1 MQNRSRN
8 FITYVLMAGVF
19 IICLGCG
26 TTKSLVGGDSPVIR
40 KKVMIFP
47 PTDDSG
53 LASENA
59 IKVSSD
65 LVELLKD
72 SDHLLVFSSPESPL
86 LSEADKAPRFGVA
99 HYNPLL
105 VDMAKEQNMNV
116 LLSVYLPPIT
126 TSKGRKGIWPFRYDA
141 DICSVSIIVNAM
153 DTLNGCLYLTA
164 MESEEVKFES
174 EEIKDLSPK
183 DVVARAFEMAIPE
196 MLERQAKEIKK
207 KLSQKSWTGR
217 ILGVD
222 AGILRINGG
231 KDQGMIKDLLITVY
245 AQGETIACQTDRSLK
260 LLGEKVGEIKV
271 VSVEDQYSMAMPLT
285 GGPFEAGQ
293 TIMFAPED

>member
-1 MQNRSRN
+1 MPNRFGN

-26 TTKSLVGGDSPVIR
+26 TTKSLVGADSPVIR

-47 PTDDSG
+47 PSDDSG
-53 LASENA
+53 LAPEKA
-59 IKVSSD
+59 TKASSD
-65 LVELLKD
+65 LVDLLKD
-72 SDHLLVFSSPESPL
+72 SDHLLVFSSPESPIL
-86 LSEADKAPRFGVA
+86 AEADKAPRFGVA
-99 HYNPLL
+99 NYNPLL
-105 VDMAKEQNMNV
+105 VNMAKEQNMNA
-116 LLSVYLPPIT
+116 LLSVYLPPIV

-164 MESEEVKFES
+164 METEDVKFES
-174 EEIKDLSPK
+174 EEVKDLSQK
-183 DVVARAFEMAIPE
+183 DLMSKAFEMAIPE
-196 MLERQAKEIKK
+196 MISRQATEIKN
-207 KLSQKSWTGR
+207 KLSEKSWTGR
-217 ILGVD
+217 VLGVD
-222 AGILRINGG
+222 AGILKINAG

-245 AQGETIACQTDRSLK
+245 AQGETIACQTDRTLR

-293 TIMFAPED
+293 TIMFAPE